1 MQLKNRM
8 QLREYNEKWY
18 KEMIKA
24 LKYSEINKIVSD
36 LDDLIFTGQIQWYK
50 LQL

>member
-1 MQLKNRM
+1 M

-36 LDDLIFTGQIQWYK
+36 LEDLIYTGQIQWHK